1 MKEPISASFN
11 HGEAGGIL
19 AKLLVVLCLFAF
31 CGLFYLARGPILRFV
46 GENWVIEDSLELSDA
61 IIVLSDDNFYADR
74 ATRAA
79 DLYRHAMAPVVVAS
93 GRRLRPY
100 AGIAELMVHDLA
112 ERGVPKD
119 KIEAFAHSA
128 DNTKEEAQ
136 ALVQLVLKKKWRSV
150 IVVTSNYH
158 TRRSRYI
165 FRHVFPASIRV
176 LLASAP
182 DGDFDPQTWW
192 QHRKSIKELTREMAG
207 FVVAIWE
214 LSGRAPARPETQ
226 AVVELNAPI
235 PPLIVWTFTKHPT
248 FATPHS
254 SLLSLSGVLCSLF

>member
-1 MKEPISASFN
+1 MKERCSPSLAHN
-11 HGEAGGIL
+11 QAGGIF
-19 AKLLVVLCLFAF
+19 AKSMAVLFLFAF
-31 CGLFYLARGPILRFV
+31 CGLFYLVRAPVLRFV
-46 GENWVIEDSLELSDA
+46 GESWIVEDPLERSDA

-74 ATRAA
+74 SQRGAE
-79 DLYRHAMAPVVVAS
+79 LYRHGMAPVIVAS

-119 KIEAFAHSA
+119 KIEAFSQDA
-128 DNTKEEAQ
+128 DNTKDEAR
-136 ALVQLVLKKKWRSV
+136 ALAQLASKKKWRSV

-165 FRHVFPASIRV
+165 FRHVFPPAIRV

-192 QHRKSIKELTREMAG
+192 QHRESIKQLTREMAG

-214 LSGRAPARPETQ
+214 LRGSAPDHPDTQ
-226 AVVELNAPI
+226 AVVGLCGLN
-235 PPLIVWTFTKHPT
+235 PLPIVWTFTSHPT

-254 SLLSLSGVLCSLF
+254 CLHPLSRILCSLF

>member
-1 MKEPISASFN
+1 MKERYPPSPAHSQ
-11 HGEAGGIL
+11 AGGIL
-19 AKLLVVLCLFAF
+19 AKSMAVLFVF
-31 CGLFYLARGPILRFV
+31 VFFGLFYLVRAPILRFV
-46 GENWVIEDSLELSDA
+46 GESWIVEDPLERSDA

-74 ATRAA
+74 SQRAA
-79 DLYRHAMAPVVVAS
+79 ELYRRGMAPVIVAS

-119 KIEAFAHSA
+119 KIEALAQDA
-128 DNTKEEAQ
+128 DNTKDEARVL
-136 ALVQLVLKKKWRSV
+136 AQLASKKKWRSV

-165 FRHVFPASIRV
+165 FRHVFPPAIHV
-176 LLASAP
+176 LTASAP

-192 QHRKSIKELTREMAG
+192 QHRKSLKQLTREMAG

-214 LSGRAPARPETQ
+214 LSGTAPMRAETQ
-226 AVVELNAPI
+226 AVVGLSALN
-235 PPLIVWTFTKHPT
+235 PPPIVWTFTQHPT
-248 FATPHS
+248 FATLHS
-254 SLLSLSGVLCSLF
+254 SLHPLSRVLCSLF